1 MFLPH
6 LVHLNYFFRCFI
18 AYLMY
23 MGLHLNA
30 VMRVVPEGS
39 KGGALADRI
48 NSRRESSKAHGQKNN
63 HIIQIF
69 GTQAHPLTEQVS
81 SSIYILCTL

>member
-1 MFLPH
+1 
-6 LVHLNYFFRCFI
+6 
-18 AYLMY
+18 

-30 VMRVVPEGS
+30 IKRIVLDGS
-39 KGGALADRI
+39 KGDALADKI
-48 NSRRESSKAHGQKNN
+48 NSRRESAKAHSQKNN

-81 SSIYILCTL
+81 LLI